1 LFLSSDKK
9 FTTHPTLFHLETK
22 SIAQTP
28 GAGLKVW
35 RFSGATRSSSSFTNR
50 SPPGNGAD
58 TQISHNHSQ
67 PVANHWFAG
76 SVNPKEVSMKFA
88 LKSLNTLVLAGL
100 LATVGAGAALAQ
112 APMPASSAMGGQHMD
127 MMGQHGDPHMDKMGR
142 QDPAKMQAWVAKH
155 QADLKAKLKITAQ
168 QEAAWT
174 TYTAAMQPPAHME
187 QRPTPDQRAEMD
199 KLTTPE
205 RIDKMHA
212 LQTERM
218 AEHSAMMKKHGDAT
232 KAFYAVLSP
241 EQKKTFDAEHAH
253 GAPKDHGPGHPDGP
267 MKHKN

>member
-1 LFLSSDKK
+1 
-9 FTTHPTLFHLETK
+9 
-22 SIAQTP
+22 
-28 GAGLKVW
+28 
-35 RFSGATRSSSSFTNR
+35 
-50 SPPGNGAD
+50 
-58 TQISHNHSQ
+58 
-67 PVANHWFAG
+67 
-76 SVNPKEVSMKFA
+76 MKFA

-100 LATVGAGAALAQ
+100 LATVGTGAALAQ
-112 APMPASSAMGGQHMD
+112 APVPAMMPASGAMGGQHMD
-127 MMGQHGDPHMDKMGR
+127 KMNR

-174 TYTAAMQPPAHME
+174 TYTAAMQPPAHMD
-187 QRPTPDQRAEMD
+187 QRPMAGQRAEMD

-205 RIDKMHA
+205 RIDKMQA

-218 AEHSAMMKKHGDAT
+218 AERSAKMKKHGDAT

-253 GAPKDHGPGHPDGP
+253 GAPKDHGTSHPDGA